1 MTKMLSTD
9 AVCWIRNVW
18 IFRTDVTL
26 LKINDLGIGTENMF
40 ISPRMSFQDGRVSA
54 ENFFA
59 KVVVF

>member
-1 MTKMLSTD
+1 M
-9 AVCWIRNVW
+9 
-18 IFRTDVTL
+18 DVTL

-40 ISPRMSFQDGRVSA
+40 ISPWLSFQDGRVSA